1 MVELSK
7 SAKIRMLVTGLLL
20 VKLALLLLFY
30 HPVLGRSSS
39 PATTPGEASQAT
51 PGVPPAHEKAA
62 ELQGTSLEQPQSE
75 APAAEPG
82 CADNPLGETTWESV
96 KQLATTLERQRAA
109 LAIKEAQLRQ
119 REEQL
124 EMLKTS
130 LRTQLEELTT
140 MHTRLSE
147 VIKKKNDV
155 DDEELK
161 RLARVYE
168 ATTPEQSGVLLGKL
182 EARLAARI
190 LSRMNGVKAGKAL
203 GSMQPEQAARISEQF
218 AKKE

>member
-62 ELQGTSLEQPQSE
+62 ELQGMSLEQPQSE
-75 APAAEPG
+75 VPAAEPG

-96 KQLATTLERQRAA
+96 KQLATALERQRAA